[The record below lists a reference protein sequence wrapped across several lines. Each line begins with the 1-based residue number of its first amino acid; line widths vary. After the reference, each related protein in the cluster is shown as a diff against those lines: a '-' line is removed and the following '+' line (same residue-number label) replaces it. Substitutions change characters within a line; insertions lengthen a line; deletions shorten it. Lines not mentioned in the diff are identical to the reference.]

1 MKRSAKE
8 APCAGSFQG
17 WRTCLRAQV
26 RCRNT
31 TRERDP
37 RGPQRRPLFFIP
49 RIKEVIF
56 EGFLRRSFNTTEP
69 PPSAPHCPTAS
80 EREIIQLLAE
90 GKSNKEVAQALGI
103 SVKTAEPHCAAI
115 VRKLGLSSFS
125 EIVR

>member
-1 MKRSAKE
+1 
-8 APCAGSFQG
+8 
-17 WRTCLRAQV
+17 
-26 RCRNT
+26 
-31 TRERDP
+31 
-37 RGPQRRPLFFIP
+37 
-49 RIKEVIF
+49 VIF